1 MTATAPVP
9 REEKTVAM
17 RLMEFEHG
25 GRDITEL
32 VTDALTEAGTIEAA
46 AERLSVSHPTLR
58 AWMRQLGITFKR
70 VAQVGEA
77 QSPAS

>member
-1 MTATAPVP
+1 MTATVSEP
-9 REEKTVAM
+9 REEKTTAM

-32 VTDALTEAGTIEAA
+32 VTDALNDAGTVEAA

-70 VAQVGEA
+70 VAQVDPQKSA
-77 QSPAS
+77 VS